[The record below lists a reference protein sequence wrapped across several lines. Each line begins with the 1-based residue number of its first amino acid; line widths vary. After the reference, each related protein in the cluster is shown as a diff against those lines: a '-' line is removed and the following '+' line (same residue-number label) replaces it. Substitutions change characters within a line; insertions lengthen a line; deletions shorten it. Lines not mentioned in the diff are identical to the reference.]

1 MDEREGNKMEIIRDQ
16 IIRDGY
22 EVDPKA
28 VAGAILERL
37 LVGAAKLPRR

>member
-1 MDEREGNKMEIIRDQ
+1 MEERKDIQMDIIRDQ
-16 IIRDGY
+16 IIRDDY

-37 LVGAAKLPRR
+37 LVGSAKLSR